1 VSGGGEVDFGEVI
14 ADLRL
19 RIDEQQTRVEEQQ
32 SRISELE
39 AKCSRAEH
47 ERDEYR
53 KLYLLVR
60 EQYELLKRGLA
71 GQKAERLGHERNPAQ
86 LTLDML
92 GMMLGE
98 AEEPDKAPEAPGI
111 EVPAHQ
117 RQKAARRPLPDN
129 LPHVTIE
136 VLPPEVE
143 REGRDAFEQIGMDSR
158 DVLERRAASMVVVV
172 INKPKFIRKAD
183 KDSDD
188 DATDSGRAPGSGAAT
203 EVLVAE
209 TPELPIER
217 GVAGPGMLADTVVR
231 RWQDHLPLNR
241 LESIYAREHVQV
253 ARSTLCNWHEALA
266 GLAAPVVEAMR
277 IDARGQPYLCTDA
290 TGVLVQ
296 APKRCRNGHF
306 WVLVAPGKHVLFEFS
321 HRHDIAAVDRLLAG
335 YEGYLVADAHVVYD
349 HLYKSGK
356 VIEVGCW
363 AHCRRYFF
371 AARESD
377 PGRAEWALERIRDLF
392 LLERAMARMK
402 RSERQRLRGEQSAP
416 IVEAFFQWCEEQ
428 RDFVLDG
435 SPMADA
441 IRYATNQK
449 EALERFL
456 GDGRLP
462 LSNNISERNLRRQA
476 TGRKNWLF
484 VGSED
489 GARANTTFVSLL
501 ASCQMH
507 DIEPWA
513 YLRDLFCLLPR
524 WSSHRVLELAPAY
537 WRQTLEDDE
546 VQRRL
551 EANVYRRVLLADPA
565 ELSRSAAAA

>member
-1 VSGGGEVDFGEVI
+1 VSGGGGEAERDGAI
-14 ADLRL
+14 AELL
-19 RIDEQQTRVEEQQ
+19 ARIEK
-32 SRISELE
+32 L
-39 AKCSRAEH
+39 EH

-60 EQYELLKRGLA
+60 EQYEKLKRGLL
-71 GQKAERLGHERNPAQ
+71 GQKAERLGRGENTAQ
-86 LTLDML
+86 LTLALL
-92 GMMLGE
+92 GMLLGE
-98 AEEPDKAPEAPGI
+98 AGEAEKAPVAPEI

-117 RQKAARRPLPDN
+117 RKKPVRRPLPEN

-136 VLPPEVE
+136 ILPPEVE
-143 REGRDAFEQIGMDSR
+143 REGRDAFEQIGLESR
-158 DVLERRAASMVVVV
+158 DVLERRPASMVIVE
-172 INKPKFIRKAD
+172 INRPKFIRKAD
-183 KDSDD
+183 KKDGP
-188 DATDSGRAPGSGAAT
+188 TQ
-203 EVLVAE
+203 VLVAE

-217 GVAGPGMLADTVVR
+217 GVAGPGMLADTVVK

-241 LESIYAREHVQV
+241 LESIYAREHVEI
-253 ARSTLCNWHEALA
+253 ARSTICKWHEALA
-266 GLAAPVVEAMR
+266 DLAAPVIEAMR

-296 APKRCRNGHF
+296 APERCRNGHF

-321 HRHDIAAVDRLLAG
+321 ERHDGRAVDRLLGG

-349 HLYKSGK
+349 HLYRSGK

-363 AHCRRYFF
+363 AHNRRYFF

-377 PGRAEWALERIRDLF
+377 PERASWALERIRDLF
-392 LLERAMARMK
+392 LLERAAARAK
-402 RSERQRLRGEQSAP
+402 RSERQRLRQEKSKP
-416 IVEAFFQWCEEQ
+416 IVAAFFQWCEHQ
-428 RDFVLDG
+428 RDQVLDG

-441 IRYATNQK
+441 IRYALNQRK
-449 EALERFL
+449 ALERFL
-456 GDGRLP
+456 EDARLP

-476 TGRKNWLF
+476 TGRKNWVF

-507 DIEPWA
+507 GIEPWG
-513 YLRDLFCLLPR
+513 YLRDLFCLLPS
-524 WSSHRVLELAPAY
+524 WSSKRVLELAPAY
-537 WRQTLEDDE
+537 WQQTLEDPE

-551 EANVYRRVLLADPA
+551 EANVFRRILLADPA
-565 ELSRSAAAA
+565 ELAKPATAAA